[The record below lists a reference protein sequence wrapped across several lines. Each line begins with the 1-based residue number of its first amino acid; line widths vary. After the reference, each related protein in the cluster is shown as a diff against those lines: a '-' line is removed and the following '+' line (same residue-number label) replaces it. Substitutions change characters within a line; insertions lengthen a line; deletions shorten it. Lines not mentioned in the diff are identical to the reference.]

1 METTKTRTRWTIEEM
16 MCLYTL
22 IQERNGKGLDD
33 FLESHPHRTREA
45 ARKRYNLIKSG
56 KINVNELDTNKTD
69 GNTFTSH
76 TTVNATL
83 PDMSEKKLFN
93 IEDYEP
99 FRPNVFVK
107 FWRFIKRI
115 FEHDE

>member
-56 KINVNELDTNKTD
+56 KIEIKE
-69 GNTFTSH
+69 
-76 TTVNATL
+76 TVTL
-83 PDMSEKKLFN
+83 PDAPEKILFD
-93 IEDYEP
+93 IDDYKP
-99 FRPNVFVK
+99 FRPNIFVR
-107 FWRFIKRI
+107 FWRFIKKL
-115 FEHDE
+115 FKHNE